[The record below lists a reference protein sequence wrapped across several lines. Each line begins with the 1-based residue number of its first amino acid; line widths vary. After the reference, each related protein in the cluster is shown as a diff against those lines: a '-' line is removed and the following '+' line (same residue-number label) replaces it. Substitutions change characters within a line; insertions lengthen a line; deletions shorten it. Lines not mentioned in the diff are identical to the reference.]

1 MGNIITLSGG
11 DHLETQSLLPWYV
24 SRRLD
29 AAECTRIE
37 AHLADCPEC
46 RADVAAER
54 RLAAEWA
61 SLPIETE
68 TSWLRLRDRMIADD
82 ADRAGSAIMSRLAA
96 IVRRAVKV
104 APRWPTGLGWALAAA
119 QAVALVAIG
128 VSFRTPMPTPAPAYH
143 TLGAAPAAADANML
157 VIFNPDTSEGGFR
170 DALIANHARI
180 VDGPTASGAYVL
192 HVPAGERSAI
202 LTRMRA
208 RRDVALAQPI
218 DPGAIR

>member
-1 MGNIITLSGG
+1 MGNIVTLSGG
-11 DHLETQSLLPWYV
+11 EHLETQSLLPWYV

-29 AAECTRIE
+29 AGECTRVE

-68 TSWLRLRDRMIADD
+68 TSWLRLRERMIADD
-82 ADRAGSAIMSRLAA
+82 ADRARPTIGSRLGA
-96 IVRRAVKV
+96 IVRHAAAGR
-104 APRWPTGLGWALAAA
+104 PSWPTRLGWALAAA

-128 VSFRTPMPTPAPAYH
+128 VSSRTATPAPAYH
-143 TLGAAPAAADANML
+143 TLGAAQAPADANML
-157 VIFNPDTSEGGFR
+157 VIFDPDTSERDFR
-170 DALIANHARI
+170 DALTANHARI
-180 VDGPTASGAYVL
+180 VDGPTASDAYVL
-192 HVPAGERSAI
+192 HVPGDERPAI
-202 LTRMRA
+202 LARMRA
-208 RRDVALAQPI
+208 RRDVELAQPI